1 MATYGAQNYTGFS
14 GVNIKGSVALR
25 LAGSASGLEGTL
37 SVKSDDEGLRAWVLP
52 AKSGTFPIMGTFN
65 VSIPVIAAGAFDRTA
80 VTVSGI
86 RAEDGLVVTVQ
97 GDPLK
102 NLGATQNPVQLI
114 AASAGNGSITLTF
127 ASLGGTT
134 TAYQEIPCA
143 YVAVR

>member
-1 MATYGAQNYTGFS
+1 MAVFGSQNFTTFNA
-14 GVNIKGSVALR
+14 VNLRGSVALR
-25 LAGSASGLEGTL
+25 FAGSASGLEGTL
-37 SVKSDDEGLRAWVLP
+37 SIKSDNEGVRAWQLP

-65 VSIPVIAAGAFDRTA
+65 VQLPAIVAGAFDRTA

-86 RAEDGLVVTVQ
+86 RVEDGLVVTIQ

-102 NLGATQNPVQLI
+102 NLGAIQNPAQLI